1 MEQKAIHVAMQKI
14 MQCVNPIGKD
24 RENKK
29 QNFNYRGVDDVMN
42 ALHPLFVEHQV
53 ILTWDIVH
61 SEHTIRQITEKPMA
75 FTSLTIRY
83 TFTSSID
90 GSSMST
96 TTIGAAGDTYDKD
109 TSKAQAMALKY
120 LLYHTFLI
128 ETGEEDPDG
137 DTPTLSSKIA
147 SEKQINFLRS
157 LATKAD
163 SEGKI
168 TASDGVAIRAVIKNG
183 NADDVDRWIKQLKS

>member
-1 MEQKAIHVAMQKI
+1 MEQKAIHLAMQRI
-14 MQCVNPIGKD
+14 MAAVDPIGKD
-24 RENKK
+24 RENKGQK
-29 QNFNYRGVDDVMN
+29 FNYRGVDDVMN
-42 ALHPLFVEHQV
+42 ALHPLFVSHNV
-53 ILTWDIVH
+53 ILTWDIIS
-61 SEHTIRQITEKPMA
+61 SEHSVRHITDKPMA
-75 FTSLTIRY
+75 FTTLTIRY
-83 TFTSSID
+83 TFTCTID

-137 DTPTLSSKIA
+137 DTPTMSAKA
-147 SEKQINFLRS
+147 ATEKQINYLRT

-163 SEGKI
+163 GEGKI
-168 TASDGVAIRAVIKNG
+168 SASDGVAIRAVIKSG
-183 NADDVDRWIKQLKS
+183 NADDVDRWIKQLKL